1 MAFSRGEL
9 ISRNLVHGDAARGEV
24 IGRIE
29 LHRIA
34 RQIEILR
41 ELKILDRPLTAEAVA
56 TKEFLPA
63 TRR

>member
-1 MAFSRGEL
+1 
-9 ISRNLVHGDAARGEV
+9 LVRGDAARGEV
-24 IGRIE
+24 IGQIE

-34 RQIEILR
+34 RQIVILR